1 MPQHDEFKELTTGE
15 DTITLPINGKGYTIE
30 AVDADLGL
38 FLTELSTLMTTV
50 ESGIEPSENQLEEL
64 KAMVHRLDLNS
75 EDGIRRTLGPAYDD
89 MRADGV
95 SWSKIKLAV
104 STVVTWTIADKK
116 TAIQVWNG
124 MPPKARIPQDHL
136 AGKGSANTTKKR
148 ASTKRTS
155 GSPKAQRGS
164 SS

>member
-1 MPQHDEFKELTTGE
+1 MPADEFKELTTSD
-15 DTITLPINGKGYTIE
+15 DTITLPISGKKYTIE

-38 FLTELSTLMTTV
+38 FLTELSTLMTAV
-50 ESGIEPSENQLEEL
+50 EGGAEPSQQQLDEL
-64 KAMVHRLDLNS
+64 KSMVQRLDLNS

-95 SWSKIKLAV
+95 PWSKIKLAV

-124 MPPKARIPQDHL
+124 MPPKARTPQDHL
-136 AGKGSANTTKKR
+136 AGKGSGSSTKKR

-155 GSPKAQRGS
+155 GSPKGPRGQKS
-164 SS
+164 